1 MFGEGARRVIT
12 FGPAMTD
19 LLPFRF
25 STILS
30 LGGAL
35 LLSSCC
41 ANNECDCK
49 DEPLADAVVLR
60 FLINADS
67 LAGGRGFGRLDVDTI
82 IIQRSPRPFKATIKP
97 ETVTLIRTAAQARD
111 SVVLNN
117 NTPFGQV
124 TNFKLNHYRYVVQ
137 YLKHLPNSKPIATTI
152 VVIDS
157 VQLKGRLDGTG
168 CCTCYTN
175 SQKTVYASK
184 PKRLNPAQDSAFV
197 VDLKQKPYYLGL
209 TK

>member
-1 MFGEGARRVIT
+1 MAYSLLSRISAVLSFGAV
-12 FGPAMTD
+12 
-19 LLPFRF
+19 
-25 STILS
+25 
-30 LGGAL
+30 L

-41 ANNECDCK
+41 ANNECNCK
-49 DEPLADAVVLR
+49 GEPLADAVELR

-97 ETVTLIRTAAQARD
+97 ETITLIRTAARARD

-124 TNFKLNHYRYVVQ
+124 TNLKLNHYRYMVQ
-137 YLKHLPNSKPIATTI
+137 YLKHLPNSKPVATTI

>member
-1 MFGEGARRVIT
+1 MAYSLSSRISAVLSFGAV
-12 FGPAMTD
+12 
-19 LLPFRF
+19 
-25 STILS
+25 
-30 LGGAL
+30 L

-41 ANNECDCK
+41 ANNECNCK
-49 DEPLADAVVLR
+49 GEPLADAVELR

-97 ETVTLIRTAAQARD
+97 ETITLIRTAAQARD
-111 SVVLNN
+111 SSVLLNN
-117 NTPFGQV
+117 NKPFGQV

-137 YLKHLPNSKPIATTI
+137 YLKHLPNSKPVATTI

-175 SQKTVYASK
+175 SLKTVYASK
-184 PKRLNPAQDSAFV
+184 PKRLNPAQDSIFV
-197 VDLKQKPYYLGL
+197 VDLKQKPYYLNL